1 MSKLLF
7 ICALSAIVSVSFG
20 LSCKSL
26 TANSVKSFTTQDA
39 TIVSQIAYIA
49 EFELVCDGPEAPIF
63 AEFDGQLSPV
73 SRTGANQF
81 QVRLYFEL
89 NNSECNYYSVA
100 LLFIQSRKFHC
111 DWYF

>member
-1 MSKLLF
+1 MSKLMF
-7 ICALSAIVSVSFG
+7 ICALLSAIVSVSFG

-49 EFELVCDGPEAPIF
+49 EFELICDGPESAPIF

-81 QVRLYFEL
+81 QVRPFRVE
-89 NNSECNYYSVA
+89 
-100 LLFIQSRKFHC
+100 
-111 DWYF
+111 

>member
-7 ICALSAIVSVSFG
+7 VCALSAIVSVSFG

-26 TANSVKSFTTQDA
+26 TANSVKTFTTQDA

-49 EFELVCDGPEAPIF
+49 EFELICDGPDQSAPIF

-73 SRTGANQF
+73 SRTAANQF
-81 QVRLYFEL
+81 QV
-89 NNSECNYYSVA
+89 S
-100 LLFIQSRKFHC
+100 LFRIENI
-111 DWYF
+111 